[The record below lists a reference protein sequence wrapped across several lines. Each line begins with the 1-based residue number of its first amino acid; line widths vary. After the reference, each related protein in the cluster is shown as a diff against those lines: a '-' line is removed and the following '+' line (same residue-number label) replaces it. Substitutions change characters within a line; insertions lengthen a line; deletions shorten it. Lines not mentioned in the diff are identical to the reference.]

1 MPSLRDKV
9 QYLKGVGPSRAA
21 LLGRLGIGTV
31 EDLLYHLPT
40 RYLDRSQ
47 FTDAAQLAP
56 GQDATIVV
64 AVLGAHRRTSRR
76 GVPYVDAV
84 VAQGGTTLQCVWFN
98 QPYLADSLRPGTKA
112 VLSGAV
118 TWRKGLQMVQ
128 PDVEVLP
135 GDELADLLHT
145 GRVVPVYPLTEG
157 LKQRTIRRLIHHAV
171 ATCADQ
177 LEDSLPDWLRTQEGL
192 PTLRESITQV
202 HYPDDLV
209 KAQGARHRLVFEEL
223 FYLQL
228 AVGLRRL
235 RHRRR
240 GAHPFRDPPR
250 SIRKLLELLPFTLTD
265 AQKRVMRE
273 IREDLR
279 QPHPMNRL
287 LQGDVGS
294 GKTVVALMSMLVAV
308 DNGCQSVLMA
318 PTEVLAEQHA
328 RRILPLLERLG
339 IRGRLLRG
347 GMGKRDR
354 SQILEAAASGDAS
367 VMLGTHALL
376 EGDVVFHRLGLVVV
390 DEQHRFGVAQ
400 RSALRSKGASPHCLV
415 MTATPIP
422 RSLAMTI
429 YGDLDVS
436 VLDEIPAGRP
446 RATTRWVTE
455 RGRDEV
461 YRFLAEKLADGGRAF
476 VVCPLLEESETVD
489 LRAAKRVHA
498 NLSRSLG
505 ARFEVGLVHGRM
517 SAADKEAVMEA
528 FAAGRLQALVATTV
542 IEVGIDV
549 PEATVMVVEHAER
562 FGLAQL
568 HQLRGRVGRG
578 SEPSFCILV
587 SSEDVSSDAETRL
600 RTMERLDDGFQLAE
614 LDLKLRGPGE
624 VMGTKQHGL
633 PELRVARLPEDQRT
647 LVDARTA
654 AMRVLEEDP
663 RLSEDRHAPLRNAV
677 RRRWVPRMELAE
689 VG

>member
-1 MPSLRDKV
+1 
-9 QYLKGVGPSRAA
+9 
-21 LLGRLGIGTV
+21 
-31 EDLLYHLPT
+31 
-40 RYLDRSQ
+40 
-47 FTDAAQLAP
+47 
-56 GQDATIVV
+56 
-64 AVLGAHRRTSRR
+64 
-76 GVPYVDAV
+76 
-84 VAQGGTTLQCVWFN
+84 
-98 QPYLADSLRPGTKA
+98 
-112 VLSGAV
+112 
-118 TWRKGLQMVQ
+118 
-128 PDVEVLP
+128 
-135 GDELADLLHT
+135 
-145 GRVVPVYPLTEG
+145 
-157 LKQRTIRRLIHHAV
+157 
-171 ATCADQ
+171 
-177 LEDSLPDWLRTQEGL
+177 
-192 PTLRESITQV
+192 
-202 HYPDDLV
+202 
-209 KAQGARHRLVFEEL
+209 
-223 FYLQL
+223 
-228 AVGLRRL
+228 
-235 RHRRR
+235 
-240 GAHPFRDPPR
+240 
-250 SIRKLLELLPFTLTD
+250 
-265 AQKRVMRE
+265 
-273 IREDLR
+273 
-279 QPHPMNRL
+279 
-287 LQGDVGS
+287 
-294 GKTVVALMSMLVAV
+294 
-308 DNGCQSVLMA
+308 
-318 PTEVLAEQHA
+318 VLAEQHA